1 MVVAV
6 LGSQNHTQTPKHTH
20 TPKHTQTRTHTML
33 TSDEVQWV
41 RNEERLF
48 NQGLFPMLAA
58 KVAQAEAEAEA
69 EAEARLRAA
78 TATEEV
84 FSRLLAQLFAV
95 RTAPRRA

>member
-6 LGSQNHTQTPKHTH
+6 LGSQNHTQTPKHPNTH
-20 TPKHTQTRTHTML
+20 AHTRPLML
-33 TSDEVQWV
+33 TSDEAQWV
-41 RNEERLF
+41 RDEERLF

-78 TATEEV
+78 TTTEEV

-95 RTAPRRA
+95 RTAHRRA

>member
-1 MVVAV
+1 
-6 LGSQNHTQTPKHTH
+6 
-20 TPKHTQTRTHTML
+20 ML
-33 TSDEVQWV
+33 TSDEARWV
-41 RNEERLF
+41 REEERLF
-48 NQGLFPMLAA
+48 NHGLFPMLSA
-58 KVAQAEAEAEA
+58 KVAQAEAEAEAEAAA